1 MKKALLIVCA
11 VVCSVFYV
19 AAQQLEEVVYLKD
32 GSVVR
37 GVILEQVPGKT
48 LKIQIIGGN
57 QFVYKIEDVIKI
69 TKEPVQYYQYY
80 QQPQYQQRQQA
91 QPQYQQAQ
99 PQSSRMPNPM
109 TIATTPKVKQPIDW
123 SVRYKGE
130 VNLGFAITGKKTE
143 WEYEMNVEYNGKS
156 DSESGDAGK
165 RQTVFSRPLF
175 ETIHGVEIG
184 PYFFVG
190 AGIGLQYYCGKLKD
204 FQMGDEQA
212 ASIGI
217 SKPAKRWNAVMLPI
231 FADIKFMYPVNDD
244 FIPYIDLGLGGT
256 VACTSAL
263 NFSYSK
269 YGGESSQKLR
279 GGFYCNFGVGFH
291 YKKLNVSLGLQHQGL
306 KIASHYKYEEYGYG
320 GDYTVTEDTTSST
333 KVNAFYIKVG
343 VNF

>member
-11 VVCSVFYV
+11 IVCSALYV
-19 AAQQLEEVVYLKD
+19 SAQQLEDVVYLKD
-32 GSVVR
+32 GSIVR
-37 GVILEQVPGKT
+37 GIILEQVPGQT
-48 LKIQIIGGN
+48 IKIQTSGGS
-57 QFVYKIEDVIKI
+57 QFVYKIENVSKM
-69 TKEPVQYYQYY
+69 TKEPVQY
-80 QQPQYQQRQQA
+80 QQPQYQQYQQYQQ
-91 QPQYQQAQ
+91 QPQYQQYQYQQSYRQ
-99 PQSSRMPNPM
+99 PRPAP
-109 TIATTPKVKQPIDW
+109 IAKAPKVRKPIDW
-123 SVRYKGE
+123 SIRYKGE
-130 VNLGFAITGKKTE
+130 VNLGYAITGKNTE

-156 DSESGDAGK
+156 DSESGDEGK
-165 RQTVFSRPLF
+165 LQTVFSRPLF

-190 AGIGLQYYCGKLKD
+190 AGIGLQYYCGKLLD

-231 FADIKFMYPVNDD
+231 FADIKFMYPLNND
-244 FIPYIDLGLGGT
+244 FTPYIDLGLGGT

-263 NFSYSK
+263 NFSYSE
-269 YGGESSQKLR
+269 YDGESSQKLR

-306 KIASHYKYEEYGYG
+306 KIASHYKYEEYYNG
-320 GDYTVTEDTTSST
+320 TVTEDTTLST